1 MPAVVLPFNAT
12 LHSGTGYSPFF
23 LAHGREIRL
32 PMHGQIDSPVCASLE
47 TPQNYGSTLV
57 EHMET
62 VFQEVLSNSMD
73 QRLRHEY
80 YFNSYTKF
88 QPFKVGDMVWMNDRT
103 TQRKKLDPKWKGPY
117 RVISVEMKGV
127 IYTVLNLRG
136 EKAGPKVV

>member
-1 MPAVVLPFNAT
+1 MSIT
-12 LHSGTGYSPFF
+12 L
-23 LAHGREIRL
+23 
-32 PMHGQIDSPVCASLE
+32 
-47 TPQNYGSTLV
+47 
-57 EHMET
+57 
-62 VFQEVLSNSMD
+62 
-73 QRLRHEY
+73 
-80 YFNSYTKF
+80 SYTKF